1 MVFNATTV
9 SISVASPKSVVTP
22 QNHHPHVEPISLIH
36 NNNKKKTSNGN
47 DGSVIEQRQGMNSTH
62 HHSQGGIVS
71 EGDAWFCPVS
81 EKANRTTNPIRAI
94 VDPIVSKIK
103 LGCQRSDGKD
113 PISLAVSFFLCLL
126 VVVFLDFFLF
136 APLLSF
142 SCCRVPSLRKIH
154 IRNKRSFLERSPP
167 VARIIF
173 LIAP

>member
-113 PISLAVSFFLCLL
+113 PISLAVSFLCVCLL
-126 VVVFLDFFLF
+126 YGFPGFLSFRPIVVVSVVAAFRRCARFTSAINGVSSNALH
-136 APLLSF
+136 LS
-142 SCCRVPSLRKIH
+142 R
-154 IRNKRSFLERSPP
+154 E
-167 VARIIF
+167 
-173 LIAP
+173 